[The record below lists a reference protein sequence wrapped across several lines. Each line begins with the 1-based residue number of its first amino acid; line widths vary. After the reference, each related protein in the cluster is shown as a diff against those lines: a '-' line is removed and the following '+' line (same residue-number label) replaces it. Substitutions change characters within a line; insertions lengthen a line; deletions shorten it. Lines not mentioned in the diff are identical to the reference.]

1 VRHHHEIT
9 DTLILREIRA
19 LAANFDALVAL
30 VHRGVSPA
38 LGMASGFAL
47 ISLII
52 ACPLVVTMT
61 HWLRDPAPHG

>member
-1 VRHHHEIT
+1 MRW
-9 DTLILREIRA
+9 LRWAHR
-19 LAANFDALVAL
+19 DASA
-30 VHRGVSPA
+30 A

-52 ACPLVVTMT
+52 ACALVVTMT